1 MEPTDQADMTCYTPS
16 ECVLTSDLMDRLRVV
31 EGKVDGLHAETRG
44 MVKAFEAAN
53 GAFVMLEWLSKLAK
67 PILWVV
73 AAAAAL
79 LAMVDGSSRRG

>member
-1 MEPTDQADMTCYTPS
+1 MEPTDHEDMPCDTPAA
-16 ECVLTSDLMDRLRVV
+16 CVLTSDIMDRLRVV
-31 EGKVDGLHAETRG
+31 EGKVDGLHDETRG

-73 AAAAAL
+73 AAATVL
-79 LAMVDGSSRRG
+79 LAMVDGFNRRV